1 MHKNSPKTPVFIS
14 ISFDKFYFITGFFTL
29 SLSFAFSLEIFMAFV
44 ISMKQLYQIG
54 LRALDISIMGKWRYR
69 PMGC

>member
-1 MHKNSPKTPVFIS
+1 MHKNATETPVFLS
-14 ISFDKFYFITGFFTL
+14 NRFDKFYFITGFFTL
-29 SLSFAFSLEIFMAFV
+29 SLSFAFSLEIFMAFM

-54 LRALDISIMGKWRYR
+54 SRALDISILGKWRYR